1 MKQGGNER
9 RKEIKGEKKEGRRE
23 GRKEGEKEGKKI
35 EKKWKKEIY
44 GSITSSEKKIIKIE
58 KVQFKSV
65 TNYKCLS
72 SG

>member
-1 MKQGGNER
+1 M
-9 RKEIKGEKKEGRRE
+9 
-23 GRKEGEKEGKKI
+23 